1 MSFRKACFRAAVLA
15 TPVFL
20 TVPGRAG
27 GQSPDS
33 VTLLTAVR
41 VTVSRDA
48 ARSALEL
55 PYAVTRLE
63 LDEPRLGAARA
74 ATRRASLTE
83 ALLFV
88 PGVSVSH
95 RHNPTQDP
103 RLAIRGFG
111 ARSAFGIRGV
121 RVLRDG
127 IPLTA
132 ADGQT
137 AVDFL
142 DLESLGAAEVFRGS
156 AGALYGNSSG
166 GVVDFRTTPP
176 PDEGG
181 RARVSGWL
189 SGGISRASIAA
200 GRRIG
205 ALGLQGTI
213 TRNAG
218 EGPRDYSTFESTNA
232 LADAR
237 WNALGGTRLQLQFS
251 FYDAPEA
258 ENPGALTAAEMETD
272 PTLPDSNN
280 IFKKAGK
287 VVRQSIASLQA
298 ARDFGSISLLA
309 SGSLGWRDLG
319 NPQSFAMIELDRE
332 TASGSVRAQYAGGSA
347 GHPLRLAI
355 GADLL
360 NQTDDRQNYTN
371 CAGLT
376 GAARPAATCPTL
388 DDRGSLTVNQEE
400 RVAGLG
406 AYVRGEFAVTSR
418 FSVTGTVRSD
428 RTRFEVTDRRATD
441 PALAEPPPRT
451 LSAVSPMV
459 GINWRVGSLSA
470 AYASVSTSFETPT
483 TTELANRPEGVGGL
497 NADLKPQHG
506 VSYEVGYK
514 GAHTSGVRYDLALF
528 MIVTE
533 DELIPF
539 QVPGAAAGRQFFRN
553 AGQTTR
559 RGVEGSISGTS
570 GPVSL
575 GTTATWLRYVYDD
588 FVVAGTSFGGNR
600 VPGVAPVTVSAF
612 ASVQPRWGLASME
625 AVRVGRVA
633 VNNANTAWADG
644 YALLNARVAFR
655 PGTRLSMEPVV
666 GVDNIF
672 DETYASNVVVN
683 AAGGRYYEP
692 GPGRTYYVGVR
703 MGTR

>member
-1 MSFRKACFRAAVLA
+1 MFHRQARWIAGLQALFVVL
-15 TPVFL
+15 V
-20 TVPGRAG
+20 VPGVAG
-27 GQSPDS
+27 GQNPDS
-33 VTLLTAVR
+33 VATLGTVR

-48 ARSALEL
+48 ARSTLDL
-55 PYAVTRLE
+55 PFAVSRLE
-63 LDEPRLGAARA
+63 LDSARA

-88 PGVSVSH
+88 PGVSVSN
-95 RHNPTQDP
+95 RFNPTQDP

-156 AGALYGNSSG
+156 AGALYGNSAG

-176 PDEGG
+176 PDAGG
-181 RARVSGWL
+181 RARVTGWL
-189 SGGISRASIAA
+189 SDGISRASVSA
-200 GRRIG
+200 GQR
-205 ALGLQGTI
+205 LGSLGIQGVL

-218 EGPRDYSTFESTNA
+218 DGPRDYSAFESTNA
-232 LADAR
+232 MGDAR
-237 WNALGGTRLQLQFS
+237 GQLGETRLQLQAS

-258 ENPGALTAAEMETD
+258 ENPGALTQAQMETD

-280 IFKKAGK
+280 VVRKAGK
-287 VVRQSIASLQA
+287 VVRQSMFSLQA
-298 ARDFGSISLLA
+298 ARDVGAVSLIA
-309 SGSLGWRDLG
+309 SGQAGWRDLE
-319 NPQSFAMIELDRE
+319 NPQSFAIIHLDRQ
-332 TASGSVRAQYAGGSA
+332 TAGGSVRAQYVNRGGK
-347 GHPLRLAI
+347 LRLAI

-360 NQTDDRQNYTN
+360 DQVDDRQNYTN

-376 GAARPAATCPTL
+376 GANRPAATCPTP

-406 AYVRGEFAVTSR
+406 AYVRGEVAMTSR
-418 FSVTGTVRSD
+418 LSVTGTLRND
-428 RTRFEVTDRRATD
+428 RTRYEVTDRRATD

-451 LSAVSPMV
+451 LSAVSPMLGV
-459 GINWRVGSLSA
+459 NWRVGVLSS

-497 NADLKPQHG
+497 NTDLKPQRG

-514 GAHTSGVRYDLALF
+514 GSSAGGIRYDVALF
-528 MIVTE
+528 TIITE

-539 QVPGAAAGRQFFRN
+539 QVPGAATGRVFFRN

-559 RGVEGSISGTS
+559 RGVEGSVSGAA

-575 GTTATWLRYVYDD
+575 GAAATWLRYAYDD
-588 FVVAGTSFGGNR
+588 FVVAGTSFEGNR
-600 VPGVAPVTVSAF
+600 VPGVAPSTVSAF
-612 ASVQPRWGLASME
+612 ASVSPRWGLAAIE
-625 AVRVGRVA
+625 AQRVGKVA
-633 VNNANTAWADG
+633 VNNANTDWADG
-644 YALLNARVAFR
+644 YTLLHARVAFR
-655 PGTRLSMEPVV
+655 PSTRLAMEPVV

-672 DETYASNVVVN
+672 DQTHASNVVVN

-692 GPGRTYYVGVR
+692 GPGRTFWLGVR

>member
-1 MSFRKACFRAAVLA
+1 MLRRQAEILASAAILSA
-15 TPVFL
+15 GALPL
-20 TVPGRAG
+20 TAVA
-27 GQSPDS
+27 QDPDS
-33 VTLLTAVR
+33 VAVLSTVR
-41 VTVSRDA
+41 VTVSRDI
-48 ARSALEL
+48 ARSPLAL
-55 PYAVTRLE
+55 PFAVSRLE
-63 LDEPRLGAARA
+63 VDSTRA

-83 ALLFV
+83 LLLLV

-142 DLESLGAAEVFRGS
+142 DLESLGAAEVFRGN

-176 PDEGG
+176 PDAGG

-189 SGGISRASIAA
+189 ADGISRASLSG
-200 GRRIG
+200 GRRLG
-205 ALGLQGTI
+205 DVGLQGTVS
-213 TRNAG
+213 RNAG
-218 EGPRDYSTFESTNA
+218 DGPRDYSAFESTNA

-237 WNALGGTRLQLQFS
+237 WRLGDFGLQLQGS

-258 ENPGALTAAEMETD
+258 ENPGALTQAEMDAD

-280 IFKKAGK
+280 IVKKAGK
-287 VVRQSIASLQA
+287 VVRQSMVSLQA
-298 ARDFGSISLLA
+298 VRDVGAVSLTA
-309 SGSLGWRDLG
+309 SGQLGWRDLE
-319 NPQSFAMIELDRE
+319 NPQSFAIIDLDRE
-332 TASGSVRAQYAGGSA
+332 TAGASVRAQYLGVRNFRFS
-347 GHPLRLAI
+347 I

-360 NQTDDRQNYTN
+360 NQVDDRQNYTN

-400 RVAGLG
+400 RVSGLG
-406 AYVRGEFAVTSR
+406 AYVRGELAMTSR

-428 RTRFEVTDRRATD
+428 RTRYEVTDRRATD
-441 PALAEPPPRT
+441 PALRDPPPRT

-459 GINWRVGSLSA
+459 GVNWRVNSLASL
-470 AYASVSTSFETPT
+470 YASVSTSFETPT
-483 TTELANRPEGVGGL
+483 TTEMANRPEGVGGL
-497 NADLKPQHG
+497 NSDLKPQRG
-506 VSYEVGYK
+506 VSWEVGYK
-514 GAHTSGVRYDLALF
+514 GMQLNGVRYELALF
-528 MIVTE
+528 TIITE

-559 RGVEGSISGTS
+559 RGAEVSVSGRA
-570 GPVSL
+570 GPLSL
-575 GTTATWLRYVYDD
+575 GTAATWLRYVYDD
-588 FVVAGTSFGGNR
+588 FTVAGTSFEGNR
-600 VPGVAPVTVSAF
+600 VPGVAPATVSAF
-612 ASVQPRWGLASME
+612 ASIQPTWGLAALE
-625 AVRVGRVA
+625 AQHVGRVA
-633 VNNANTAWADG
+633 ANNANTAWADG
-644 YALLNARVAFR
+644 YTLLNARVAFR
-655 PGTRLSMEPVV
+655 PPTRLSLEPVV

-672 DETYASNVVVN
+672 DRTYASNVVVN
-683 AAGGRYYEP
+683 AAGGRFFEP
-692 GPGRTYYVGVR
+692 GPGRTYYVGLR

>member
-1 MSFRKACFRAAVLA
+1 MSLRQAGLLIFLGATCLVPLTGNGQTPDTAATLA
-15 TPVFL
+15 
-20 TVPGRAG
+20 G
-27 GQSPDS
+27 
-33 VTLLTAVR
+33 VR

-48 ARSALEL
+48 ARTPLEL
-55 PYAVTRLE
+55 PFGLTRLP
-63 LDEPRLGAARA
+63 LDSARA

-103 RLAIRGFG
+103 RLTIRGFG

-142 DLESLGAAEVFRGS
+142 DLESLGAAEVFRGN

-166 GVVDFRTTPP
+166 GVIDFHTTPP
-176 PDEGG
+176 PESGG
-181 RARVSGWL
+181 RGRVSGWL
-189 SGGISRASIAA
+189 SGGISRASLSG
-200 GRRIG
+200 GRRFG
-205 ALGLQGTI
+205 DLGLQGTVS
-213 TRNAG
+213 RNAG
-218 EGPRDYSTFESTNA
+218 DGPREYSSFESTNA
-232 LADAR
+232 MGDAR
-237 WNALGGTRLQLQFS
+237 WNMGATRMQFTVS
-251 FYDAPEA
+251 LYDAPEA
-258 ENPGALTAAEMETD
+258 ENPGALTQAQMDLD

-280 IFKKAGK
+280 VVKKAGK
-287 VVRQSIASLQA
+287 VVRQSMVSLQA
-298 ARDFGSISLLA
+298 ARDFGALSLTA
-309 SGSLGWRDLG
+309 NGHLGQRDLE
-319 NPQSFAMIELDRE
+319 NPLAFAIIELDRS
-332 TASGSVRAQYAGGSA
+332 TSGGSVRAQWQSPSL
-347 GHPLRLAI
+347 PLRLAV
-355 GADLL
+355 GADVL
-360 NQTDDRQNYTN
+360 NQLDDRQNYSN

-376 GAARPAATCPTL
+376 GDDRPATTCPTSA
-388 DDRGSLTVNQEE
+388 DRGALTVNQEE
-400 RVAGLG
+400 RVSGLG
-406 AYVRGEFAVTSR
+406 AFVRGEYAMTPQ
-418 FSVTGTVRSD
+418 FSVTGTLRSD

-459 GINWRVGSLSA
+459 GINYRIGPLSS

-497 NADLKPQHG
+497 NADLKPQRG
-506 VSYEVGYK
+506 VSYEVGFK
-514 GAHTSGVRYDLALF
+514 GASISGLRYDLALF
-528 MIVTE
+528 SIITE

-559 RGVEGSISGTS
+559 RGAEASLATVS

-575 GTTATWLRYVYDD
+575 GATATWLRYVYDD
-588 FVVAGTSFGGNR
+588 FTVAGTSFEGNR
-600 VPGVAPVTVSAF
+600 VPGVAPLTLSAF
-612 ASVQPRWGLASME
+612 ASVSPSWGLVAVE
-625 AVRVGRVA
+625 AVHVGKQA
-633 VNNANTAWADG
+633 VDNANTSWADT
-644 YALLNARVAFR
+644 YQLLNARVAFR
-655 PGTRLSMEPVV
+655 PNTSLSFEPVV

-672 DETYASNVVVN
+672 DKTYASNVVVN
-683 AAGGRYYEP
+683 AAGGRFFEP
-692 GPGRTYYVGVR
+692 GPGRTFYVGVR

>member
-1 MSFRKACFRAAVLA
+1 MSNRQAGF
-15 TPVFL
+15 FL
-20 TVPGRAG
+20 
-27 GQSPDS
+27 
-33 VTLLTAVR
+33 VTLGLCAIPGVSGAQGDTATLAPVR

-48 ARSALEL
+48 ARSTLEVPFAISRLAL
-55 PYAVTRLE
+55 
-63 LDEPRLGAARA
+63 DSARA

-83 ALLFV
+83 VLLFV
-88 PGVSVSH
+88 PGLAVSN
-95 RHNPTQDP
+95 RYNPTQDP

-127 IPLTA
+127 VPLTA

-142 DLESLGAAEVFRGS
+142 DLESLGAAEIFRGN

-176 PDEGG
+176 PDAGG
-181 RARVSGWL
+181 RARVNGWL
-189 SGGISRASIAA
+189 SGEISRASLAA
-200 GRRIG
+200 GRRFG
-205 ALGLQGTI
+205 DVGLQGTL

-218 EGPRDYSTFESTNA
+218 EGPRDYSRFESTNA

-237 WNALGGTRLQLQFS
+237 WSSLGGNRLQLQVS

-258 ENPGALTAAEMETD
+258 ENPGALTEAEMERD

-280 IFKKAGK
+280 IVKKAGK
-287 VVRQSIASLQA
+287 VVRQSVVSLQA
-298 ARDFGSISLLA
+298 ARDMGSVSLLA
-309 SGSLGWRDLG
+309 SGHIGARDLE
-319 NPQSFAMIELDRE
+319 NPQSFAIIHLDRE
-332 TASGSVRAQYAGGSA
+332 TAGGSVRAQWMGGSSA
-347 GHPLRLAI
+347 RQLRLAI

-360 NQTDDRQNYTN
+360 TQTDDRQNYTN

-376 GAARPAATCPTL
+376 GTARPAATCPTL
-388 DDRGSLTVNQEE
+388 DDQGSLTVDQEE

-406 AYVRGEFAVTSR
+406 AFVRGELDVTSR
-418 FSVTGTVRSD
+418 VSLTGTVRAD

-441 PALAEPPPRT
+441 PSLAEPPPRT
-451 LSAVSPMV
+451 LSAVSPMF
-459 GINWRVGSLSA
+459 GINYRFGALSA

-497 NADLKPQHG
+497 NADLKPQRG
-506 VSYEVGYK
+506 ISYEVGYK
-514 GAHTSGVRYDLALF
+514 GGLASGVRYDLALF
-528 MIVTE
+528 TIVTE

-539 QVPGAAAGRQFFRN
+539 QVPGAQAGRQFFRN

-559 RGVEGSISGTS
+559 RGAEGSIAGAT

-575 GTTATWLRYVYDD
+575 GVTATWLRYVYDD
-588 FVVAGTSFGGNR
+588 FVVAGTSFNGNR

-612 ASVQPRWGLASME
+612 ATLQRSWGLVTLE
-625 AVRVGRVA
+625 GIRNGRVA
-633 VNNANTAWADG
+633 VNNANTAWAEG
-644 YALLNARVAFR
+644 YTLLNARLAFR
-655 PGTRLSMEPVV
+655 PSTRLSIEPVV
-666 GVDNIF
+666 GVENVF
-672 DETYASNVVVN
+672 DKTWASNVVVN
-683 AAGGRYYEP
+683 ANAGRYYEP
-692 GPGRTYYVGVR
+692 GPGRTFYVGIR

>member
-1 MSFRKACFRAAVLA
+1 MALA
-15 TPVFL
+15 ILAIPMV
-20 TVPGRAG
+20 AK
-27 GQSPDS
+27 GQNPDS
-33 VTLLTAVR
+33 VATLGTVR

-48 ARSALEL
+48 ARPILEV
-55 PYAVTRLE
+55 PFAVSRLE
-63 LDEPRLGAARA
+63 LDSTRN

-88 PGVSVSH
+88 PGVTVSN
-95 RHNPTQDP
+95 RYNPTQDP

-156 AGALYGNSSG
+156 AGALYGNSAG

-176 PDEGG
+176 PATGG
-181 RARVSGWL
+181 RAKVAGWWSDGITRASL
-189 SGGISRASIAA
+189 SGG
-200 GRRIG
+200 RR
-205 ALGLQGTI
+205 LGDLGVQGTL

-218 EGPRDYSTFESTNA
+218 DGPRDYSAFESTNA
-232 LADAR
+232 LGDGR
-237 WNALGGTRLQLQFS
+237 WQLGATQLQLQAS
-251 FYDAPEA
+251 YYDAPEA
-258 ENPGALTAAEMETD
+258 ENPGALTLDEMERD

-280 IFKKAGK
+280 IVKKAGK
-287 VVRQSIASLQA
+287 VVRQSMVSLQGT
-298 ARDFGSISLLA
+298 RDVGSFSLVA
-309 SGSLGWRDLG
+309 SGQLGWRDLE
-319 NPQSFAMIELDRE
+319 NPQSFAIIDLDRE
-332 TASGSVRAQYAGGSA
+332 TAGGSLRAQYRGGRS
-347 GHPLRLAI
+347 GNVRLTA

-360 NQTDDRQNYTN
+360 NQVDDRQNYTN

-376 GAARPAATCPTL
+376 GAQRPAATCPTA

-400 RVAGLG
+400 RVSGLG
-406 AYVRGEFAVTSR
+406 AYVRGEFAMTPQLSL
-418 FSVTGTVRSD
+418 TATVRSD
-428 RTRFEVTDRRATD
+428 RTRYEVTDRRATD

-451 LSAVSPMV
+451 LSAVSPMA
-459 GINWRVGSLSA
+459 GINWRISPLSS

-497 NADLKPQHG
+497 NSDLKPQRG

-514 GAHTSGVRYDLALF
+514 GGHATGLTYDVALF
-528 MIVTE
+528 TIITE

-539 QVPGAAAGRQFFRN
+539 QVPGAQAGRQFFRN

-559 RGVEGSISGTS
+559 RGIEGSIAGTS

-575 GTTATWLRYVYDD
+575 GLTGTWLRYVYDE
-588 FVVAGTSFGGNR
+588 FVVAGTSFNDNR
-600 VPGVAPVTVSAF
+600 VPGVAPVTLSAF
-612 ASVQPRWGLASME
+612 ANHRSRWGMLALE
-625 AVRVGRVA
+625 ATHAGRVA
-633 VNNANTAWADG
+633 TNNANTAWSDA
-644 YALLNARVAFR
+644 YTLLNARFAYR
-655 PGTRLSMEPVV
+655 APMRLALEPVV

-672 DETYASNVVVN
+672 DRTYAANVVVN
-683 AAGGRYYEP
+683 AAAGRYYEP
-692 GPGRTYYVGVR
+692 GPGRTLWVGVR
-703 MGTR
+703 LATR

>member
-1 MSFRKACFRAAVLA
+1 MSFRQAGFVAVLLA
-15 TPVFL
+15 IPAAL
-20 TVPGRAG
+20 TVPATAAG
-27 GQSPDS
+27 QNPDS
-33 VTLLTAVR
+33 VTILGAVR

-48 ARSALEL
+48 ARSTLEL
-55 PYAVTRLE
+55 PYAVSRLE
-63 LDEPRLGAARA
+63 LDSTRA

-95 RHNPTQDP
+95 RYNPTQDP
-103 RLAIRGFG
+103 RLTIRGFG

-142 DLESLGAAEVFRGS
+142 DLESLGAVEVFRGS

-176 PDEGG
+176 PDAGG
-181 RARVSGWL
+181 RARVSGWF
-189 SGGISRASIAA
+189 SGGISRASVSA
-200 GRRIG
+200 GQRLG
-205 ALGLQGTI
+205 DLGLQGTL

-218 EGPRDYSTFESTNA
+218 DGPRDYSSFESTNA
-232 LADAR
+232 MGDAR
-237 WNALGGTRLQLQFS
+237 WTALGGTGLQLQAS

-258 ENPGALTAAEMETD
+258 ENPGALTLAEMERD

-280 IFKKAGK
+280 IVKKASK
-287 VVRQSIASLQA
+287 SVRQSMFSLQA
-298 ARDFGSISLLA
+298 ARDIGSVSLLA
-309 SGSLGWRDLG
+309 SGQVGWRDLV
-319 NPQSFAMIELDRE
+319 NPQSFAYIELDRQ
-332 TASGSVRAQYAGGSA
+332 TAGGSVRAQYTGGSPD
-347 GHPLRLAI
+347 HPLRLAI

-376 GAARPAATCPTL
+376 GANRPAATCPTL

-406 AYVRGEFAVTSR
+406 AYVRGELAVTSR
-418 FSVTGTVRSD
+418 LSVTGTVRGD

-451 LSAVSPMV
+451 LSAVSPML
-459 GINWRVGSLSA
+459 GINWRIGTLSA

-497 NADLKPQHG
+497 NADLKPQRG

-514 GAHTSGVRYDLALF
+514 GAHTSGIRYDLALF
-528 MIVTE
+528 TIVTE

-539 QVPGAAAGRQFFRN
+539 QVPGAATGRVFFRN

-559 RGVEGSISGTS
+559 RGAEASIASVS
-570 GPVSL
+570 GPVSV
-575 GTTATWLRYVYDD
+575 GATATWLRYVYDE
-588 FVVAGTSFGGNR
+588 FVVAGTSFTGNR

-612 ASVQPRWGLASME
+612 ASVQPRWGLASIE
-625 AVRVGRVA
+625 AVHAGRLA

-644 YALLNARVAFR
+644 YYLLNARLAFR
-655 PGTRLSMEPVV
+655 AGTRLSMEPVV
-666 GVDNIF
+666 GIDNVF
-672 DETYASNVVVN
+672 DRTWASNVVVN

>member
-1 MSFRKACFRAAVLA
+1 MSFRQAGFITLVMAAWALGTPAAVA
-15 TPVFL
+15 
-20 TVPGRAG
+20 A
-27 GQSPDS
+27 QNPDS
-33 VTLLTAVR
+33 ATTLAGVR

-48 ARSALEL
+48 ARSPLEL
-55 PYAVTRLE
+55 PFGLSRLA
-63 LDEPRLGAARA
+63 LDSARGGI
-74 ATRRASLTE
+74 RRASLTE

-95 RHNPTQDP
+95 RFNPTQDP

-127 IPLTA
+127 IPMTA

-142 DLESLGAAEVFRGS
+142 DLESLGAVEIFRGN

-176 PDEGG
+176 PDAGG

-189 SGGISRASIAA
+189 SGGLSRASVSA

-205 ALGLQGTI
+205 DVGIQGVL

-218 EGPRDYSTFESTNA
+218 DGPRDYSTFESTNA
-232 LADAR
+232 MADGR
-237 WNALGGTRLQLQFS
+237 WAFGATQMQLQLS

-258 ENPGALTAAEMETD
+258 ENPGALTQAEMDRD

-280 IFKKAGK
+280 IVKKAGK
-287 VVRQSIASLQA
+287 VVRQSVVSLQA
-298 ARDFGSISLLA
+298 ARDVGAVSLVA
-309 SGSLGWRDLG
+309 NGHIGRRDLE
-319 NPQSFAMIELDRE
+319 NPQSFAWIHLDRE
-332 TASGSVRAQYAGGSA
+332 TSGGSVRAQYTGGTD
-347 GHPLRLAI
+347 GRFRLAV

-360 NQTDDRQNYTN
+360 SQVDDRQNYTN

-376 GAARPAATCPTL
+376 GANRPAATCPTL
-388 DDRGSLTVNQEE
+388 DDQGSLTVNQEE
-400 RVAGLG
+400 RVSGLG
-406 AYVRGEFAVTSR
+406 AFVRGEMAMTSR
-418 FSVTGTVRSD
+418 LSVTGTLRSD

-441 PALAEPPPRT
+441 PALAEPLPRT
-451 LSAVSPMV
+451 LSAVSPML
-459 GINWRVGSLSA
+459 GLNYRIGLLSS

-497 NADLKPQHG
+497 NADLKPQRG
-506 VSYEVGYK
+506 ISYEVGFK
-514 GAHTSGVRYDLALF
+514 GARTSGLRCDLALF
-528 MIVTE
+528 TIVTE

-559 RGVEGSISGTS
+559 RGAEASVATVS

-575 GTTATWLRYVYDD
+575 GATATWLRYVYDD
-588 FVVAGTSFGGNR
+588 FTVAGTSFEGNR
-600 VPGVAPVTVSAF
+600 VPGVAPVTLSAF
-612 ASVQPRWGLASME
+612 ASVQPSWGLAALE
-625 AVRVGRVA
+625 GVRVGRQA

-644 YALLNARVAFR
+644 YYLLNARVAYR
-655 PGTRLSMEPVV
+655 PSTRLGLEPVV
-666 GVDNIF
+666 GVENIF
-672 DETYASNVVVN
+672 DRSWASNVVVN
-683 AAGGRYYEP
+683 AAGGRYFEP
-692 GPGRTYYVGVR
+692 GPGRTYYLGVR

>member
-1 MSFRKACFRAAVLA
+1 MSFLQAYPRWAVRIISATAAIPSLLA
-15 TPVFL
+15 
-20 TVPGRAG
+20 
-27 GQSPDS
+27 GQNPDS
-33 VTLLTAVR
+33 VPTLGAVR

-48 ARSALEL
+48 SRPALEL
-55 PYAVTRLE
+55 PFAVSRLE
-63 LDEPRLGAARA
+63 LDSTRA

-88 PGVSVSH
+88 PGVSVSN
-95 RHNPTQDP
+95 RFNPTQDP

-142 DLESLGAAEVFRGS
+142 DLESLSAAEVFRGN

-176 PDEGG
+176 PDAGG
-181 RARVSGWL
+181 RARVTGWL
-189 SGGISRASIAA
+189 SDGISRASLAG
-200 GRRIG
+200 GRRFG
-205 ALGLQGTI
+205 DVGLQGTL

-218 EGPRDYSTFESTNA
+218 DGPRDFSAFESTNA
-232 LADAR
+232 LGDAR
-237 WNALGGTRLQLQFS
+237 WMMGGTRLQLQGS

-258 ENPGALTAAEMETD
+258 ENPGALTEAEMERD

-280 IFKKAGK
+280 IVKKAGK
-287 VVRQSIASLQA
+287 VVRQSMFSLQGMRDIGSFSVIASGQV
-298 ARDFGSISLLA
+298 
-309 SGSLGWRDLG
+309 GWRDLE
-319 NPQSFAMIELDRE
+319 NPQSFAIIDLDRQ
-332 TASGSVRAQYAGGSA
+332 TSGGSIR
-347 GHPLRLAI
+347 GQWVGGNEGRLRLAI
-355 GADLL
+355 GADML
-360 NQTDDRQNYTN
+360 NQVDDRQNYTN

-376 GAARPAATCPTL
+376 GAQRPAATCPTA

-406 AYVRGEFAVTSR
+406 GYLRGELAVTSR
-418 FSVTGTVRSD
+418 LSMTATIRSD

-451 LSAVSPMV
+451 LSAVSPMFGV
-459 GINWRVGSLSA
+459 NWRVSTLSS

-497 NADLKPQHG
+497 NSDLKPQRG
-506 VSYEVGYK
+506 ISYEVGYK
-514 GAHTSGVRYDLALF
+514 AARGNGVAYDLALF
-528 MIVTE
+528 TIITE
-533 DELIPF
+533 DELIGF
-539 QVPGAAAGRQFFRN
+539 QVPGAQAGRQFFRN

-559 RGVEGSISGTS
+559 RGAEGSVSGRT

-575 GTTATWLRYVYDD
+575 GLVATWLRYVYDE
-588 FVVAGTSFGGNR
+588 FVVAGTNYDGNR
-600 VPGVAPVTVSAF
+600 VPGVAPVTISAF
-612 ASVQPRWGLASME
+612 ANHSTRWGVIALE
-625 AVRVGRVA
+625 GTRVGRVA
-633 VNNANTAWADG
+633 ANNANTAWADA
-644 YALLNARVAFR
+644 YTLLNARFAYR
-655 PGTRLSMEPVV
+655 APTRLAMEPVI

-672 DETYASNVVVN
+672 DKTYASNVVVN
-683 AAGGRYYEP
+683 AAAGRYYEP
-692 GPGRTYYVGVR
+692 GPGRTFWFGIR

>member
-1 MSFRKACFRAAVLA
+1 MSFLQAHPSRVVFALLVSAAVPSFLA
-15 TPVFL
+15 
-20 TVPGRAG
+20 A
-27 GQSPDS
+27 QNPDS
-33 VTLLTAVR
+33 VPTLGAVR

-48 ARSALEL
+48 ARPVLEL
-55 PYAVTRLE
+55 PFALSRLE
-63 LDEPRLGAARA
+63 LDSTRA

-88 PGVSVSH
+88 PGVSVSS
-95 RHNPTQDP
+95 RFNPTQDP

-166 GVVDFRTTPP
+166 GVVDFRTAPP
-176 PDEGG
+176 PEAGG
-181 RARVSGWL
+181 RARVTGWL
-189 SGGISRASIAA
+189 ADGISRASLAG
-200 GRRIG
+200 GRRLG
-205 ALGLQGTI
+205 DVGLQGTI

-218 EGPRDYSTFESTNA
+218 DGPRDYSAFESTSA
-232 LADAR
+232 LGDAR
-237 WNALGGTRLQLQFS
+237 WQMAGTRLQFQAS
-251 FYDAPEA
+251 WYDSPEA
-258 ENPGALTAAEMETD
+258 ENPGALTEAEMERD

-280 IFKKAGK
+280 IVKKAGK
-287 VVRQSIASLQA
+287 VVQQTMFSLHGTRDIGSFSLIASGQVGFRELE
-298 ARDFGSISLLA
+298 
-309 SGSLGWRDLG
+309 
-319 NPQSFAMIELDRE
+319 NPQSFAIIDLDRQ
-332 TASGSVRAQYAGGSA
+332 TSGASLRGQWAGRTDGK
-347 GHPLRLAI
+347 LRLTI
-355 GADLL
+355 GADML
-360 NQTDDRQNYTN
+360 NQRDDRQNYTN

-376 GAARPAATCPTL
+376 GTQRPAATCPTA

-406 AYVRGEFAVTSR
+406 AYLRGELAVTSR
-418 FSVTGTVRSD
+418 LSMTATVRND
-428 RTRFEVTDRRATD
+428 RTRYEVTDRRATD

-451 LSAVSPMV
+451 LSAVSPMFGV
-459 GINWRVGSLSA
+459 NWRVNPLSS

-497 NADLKPQHG
+497 NSDLKPQRG
-506 VSYEVGYK
+506 ISYEVGYK
-514 GAHTSGVRYDLALF
+514 AARSNGLSYDVALF
-528 MIVTE
+528 TIITE

-539 QVPGAAAGRQFFRN
+539 QVPGAQAGRQFFRN

-559 RGVEGSISGTS
+559 RGVEGSVSGTT
-570 GPVSL
+570 GPLSL
-575 GTTATWLRYVYDD
+575 GVAATWLRYVYDQ
-588 FVVAGTSFGGNR
+588 FVVAGTSFNDNR

-612 ASVQPRWGLASME
+612 VNHNMRWGLIALE
-625 AVRVGRVA
+625 GTRVGRVA
-633 VNNANTAWADG
+633 VNNANTAWADA
-644 YALLNARVAFR
+644 YTLLNARFAWR
-655 PGTRLSMEPVV
+655 APTRLAMEPVV

-672 DETYASNVVVN
+672 DKTYASNVVVN

-692 GPGRTYYVGVR
+692 GPGRTFWFGIR